1 MDAFNDLDLCLLSWE
16 INEDGPF
23 AAFQFGFSLF
33 FLDFDLIPHKSDVR
47 FDVIFLNQLDVNSWV
62 ESLNA
67 EFSICPMLKKVQIR
81 KKKKKKK
88 QVLLGT
94 WMRKQLMRTRY
105 IPFLIERTWLFWREG
120 GYKCCLLNIVL
131 VANSPTQ
138 VLTFYDKYINILT

>member
-1 MDAFNDLDLCLLSWE
+1 MDAFNDLDLCLLSWD

-47 FDVIFLNQLDVNSWV
+47 FDVIFLNQFDVNSWV

-81 KKKKKKK
+81 KKKKKKIK
-88 QVLLGT
+88 KASTTRHMDEKTTYADMVHSFFDREDMVVL
-94 WMRKQLMRTRY
+94 
-105 IPFLIERTWLFWREG
+105 ERGRL
-120 GYKCCLLNIVL
+120 
-131 VANSPTQ
+131 
-138 VLTFYDKYINILT
+138 